1 MMEIY
6 DVKNVN
12 EKINIDII
20 KNNSKE
26 TLHSFFLERTHSNF
40 LKLHFSRINLPQNS
54 YVEFEYGDNV
64 IQRENFYQM
73 NETVVTIPSSGVNIR
88 VRLPLLTDVENV
100 FSLFLDL
107 IEHDNNSRAI
117 IGQDERKPYMC
128 HEGSPIAEYALS
140 SAAARIGGWGSCSLI
155 GSENHV
161 LTNNHVVESDPNLIN
176 GEIWFNWFNET
187 CSSTSPVTEPV
198 RLKPGR
204 VLKRGISASD
214 NDYALFTLDEFDYLN
229 SNVKALFGGLALSQS
244 NPVKG
249 ENIYI
254 PQYGDGGLR
263 PMHIGDIKNGKFAEI
278 LNVENNGNK
287 IVHNADTQGG
297 SSGSPV
303 ISRASNQIIG
313 LHWGGGSVNVGVAV
327 QNLNAEL
334 GGLIGNSNIP
344 VIGLGHVASTN
355 LELNSINA
363 LETLIPISL
372 NEGSRIIPFDTVK
385 IEDYENYSI
394 MHVDAIDLVTH
405 EIFPLSFKASLV
417 KEGHQT
423 HLHDDEITGDVFL
436 KLYHFDIEVEKLVK
450 CWIAFKISNDN
461 QNIKNHVIRLIYD
474 RYDPY
479 AAPFDMETAEMLA
492 LNLSQDKKNATS
504 YTVNGNDYYGFVAL
518 YRGQGPLSL
527 VWFEKAYSQVKGLLK
542 NSLGDEV
549 LVNFRASRQTEC
561 ATNSMNT
568 AASCSSQN
576 KFSRLVLEYFPKDN
590 PHLVLENSVY
600 EGIIPLQAKSWQG
613 EPSKN
618 ILIKVSL
625 QSE

>member
-6 DVKNVN
+6 DVKSVN

-20 KNNSKE
+20 KKNSKE
-26 TLHSFFLERTHSNF
+26 KLHTFFFERTNSNF
-40 LKLHFSRINLPQNS
+40 LKLYFSHINLPKNS
-54 YVEFEYGDNV
+54 FVEFEYGDSV
-64 IQRENFYQM
+64 IQRESFYQM
-73 NETVVTIPSSGVNIR
+73 NEAIMTIPSSGVNIR

-100 FSLFLDL
+100 FSFFLDS
-107 IEHDNNSRAI
+107 IEHDNHSRVI

-128 HEGSPIAEYALS
+128 YEGSTIAEYALS

-187 CSSTSPVTEPV
+187 CSSTSAVTEPV

-313 LHWGGGSVNVGVAV
+313 LHWGGGTVNVGVAV

-334 GGLIGNSNIP
+334 GGLIGNSNIS

-355 LELNSINA
+355 LELNPINA

-372 NEGSRIIPFDTVK
+372 NEGSSIIPFDTVK

-394 MHVDAIDLVTH
+394 MYVDAIDLVTH
-405 EIFPLSFKASLV
+405 EIFPLSFKASVV

-436 KLYHFDIEVEKLVK
+436 KFYHFDIEAEKLVK

-479 AAPFDMETAEMLA
+479 VAPFDIESAEMLA

-527 VWFEKAYSQVKGLLK
+527 VWIEKAYSQVKGLLK

-568 AASCSSQN
+568 AASCASQN

>member
-1 MMEIY
+1 M
-6 DVKNVN
+6 
-12 EKINIDII
+12 
-20 KNNSKE
+20 
-26 TLHSFFLERTHSNF
+26 
-40 LKLHFSRINLPQNS
+40 
-54 YVEFEYGDNV
+54 
-64 IQRENFYQM
+64 
-73 NETVVTIPSSGVNIR
+73 
-88 VRLPLLTDVENV
+88 
-100 FSLFLDL
+100 
-107 IEHDNNSRAI
+107 
-117 IGQDERKPYMC
+117 
-128 HEGSPIAEYALS
+128 
-140 SAAARIGGWGSCSLI
+140 GGGSCSLI
-155 GSENHV
+155 GSENHA
-161 LTNNHVVESDPNLIN
+161 LTNNHVVASDPKLIN

-187 CSSTSPVTEPV
+187 CSSTSTVTEPV

-204 VLKRGISASD
+204 ILKRGASSGD

-287 IVHNADTQGG
+287 IVHNVDTQGG

-303 ISRASNQIIG
+303 ISRASNQLIG
-313 LHWGGGSVNVGVAV
+313 LHWGGGSVNVGVSA
-327 QNLNAEL
+327 QKLNIEL
-334 GGLIGNSNIP
+334 GSFIDKSNIP
-344 VIGLGHVASTN
+344 IIGLGKVASTN
-355 LELNSINA
+355 LELTPMSSFN
-363 LETLIPISL
+363 TLIPISL
-372 NEGSRIIPFDTVK
+372 SEGSRIQPFDTVK
-385 IEDYENYSI
+385 IENYDNYST
-394 MHVDAIDLVTH
+394 VSVEALDLVTN
-405 EIFPLSFKASLV
+405 ETFPLIFKVCLV
-417 KEGHQT
+417 REDYQGHLQG
-423 HLHDDEITGDVFL
+423 DITGDIFL
-436 KLYHFDIEVEKLVK
+436 KLYDFVFEKNGISK
-450 CWIAFKISNDN
+450 SWFTFKISDDVH
-461 QNIKNHVIRLIYD
+461 NIKNHVIRLIFD
-474 RYDPY
+474 HYDPY
-479 AAPFDMETAEMLA
+479 EVPFDIESAEVLA

-568 AASCSSQN
+568 AASCTSQN

-618 ILIKVSL
+618 ILVKISL
-625 QSE
+625 RSE

>member
-1 MMEIY
+1 MDIY
-6 DVKNVN
+6 DVAHFN
-12 EKINIDII
+12 ERVNIDII
-20 KNNSKE
+20 KNNSKGKI
-26 TLHSFFLERTHSNF
+26 HSFFVERTHSTF
-40 LKLHFSRINLPQNS
+40 LKLHFSNINLPQNS
-54 YVEFEYGDNV
+54 YVEFEYGDSI
-64 IQRENFYQM
+64 IQRENFCHM
-73 NETVVTIPSSGVNIR
+73 NETIMTIPNGSVDIR
-88 VRLPLLTDVENV
+88 VRLPILSDVAHS
-100 FSLFLDL
+100 FSLLLDL

-128 HEGSPIAEYALS
+128 HEGSVIAEYALS

-155 GSENHV
+155 GSENHA
-161 LTNNHVVESDPNLIN
+161 LTNNHVVASDPKLIN

-187 CSSTSPVTEPV
+187 CSSTSTVTEPV

-204 VLKRGISASD
+204 ILKRGASSGD

-287 IVHNADTQGG
+287 IVHNVDTQGG

-303 ISRASNQIIG
+303 ISRASNQLIG
-313 LHWGGGSVNVGVAV
+313 LHWGGGSVNVGVSA
-327 QNLNAEL
+327 QKLNIEL
-334 GGLIGNSNIP
+334 GSFIDKSNIP
-344 VIGLGHVASTN
+344 IIGLGKVASTN
-355 LELNSINA
+355 LELTPMSSFN
-363 LETLIPISL
+363 TLIPISL
-372 NEGSRIIPFDTVK
+372 SEGSRIQPFDTVK
-385 IEDYENYSI
+385 IENYDNYST
-394 MHVDAIDLVTH
+394 VSVEALDLVTN
-405 EIFPLSFKASLV
+405 ETFPLIFKVCLV
-417 KEGHQT
+417 REDYQGHLQG
-423 HLHDDEITGDVFL
+423 DITGDIFL
-436 KLYHFDIEVEKLVK
+436 KLYDFVFEKNGISK
-450 CWIAFKISNDN
+450 SWFTFKISDDVH
-461 QNIKNHVIRLIYD
+461 NIKNHVIRLIFD
-474 RYDPY
+474 HYDPY
-479 AAPFDMETAEMLA
+479 EVPFDIESAEVLA

-568 AASCSSQN
+568 AASCTSQN

-618 ILIKVSL
+618 ILVKISL
-625 QSE
+625 RSE